1 MLIQTVA
8 KPIGILLRPGQ
19 ELFHLL
25 VVEPRRRVSWTG
37 PIPSDAIR
45 ARQLIKI
52 ASQALPIVLSSR
64 LECVGRHETVDYGC
78 APQHVF
84 DVGGAGSAVLLS
96 ITQAIS
102 RLLEV
107 VHRLV
112 RFSRRLCAAT
122 ITLTPASANTAARAT
137 M

>member
-1 MLIQTVA
+1 M
-8 KPIGILLRPGQ
+8 
-19 ELFHLL
+19 F
-25 VVEPRRRVSWTG
+25 
-37 PIPSDAIR
+37 
-45 ARQLIKI
+45 
-52 ASQALPIVLSSR
+52 SSR
-64 LECVGRHETVDYGC
+64 LECVGRHEAVDYGC

-112 RFSRRLCAAT
+112 DVVFCSTAIDPAAIDRLIETGPERSDAGVHTAQQISYLLIADASGSLLCRHDHTDTREREHSR
-122 ITLTPASANTAARAT
+122 
-137 M
+137 